1 MAVAMP
7 KFDDFVL
14 VMSDCKP
21 AMQQIEDAWRAGG
34 MRVGATAGSDAMLE
48 EICTHRA
55 RLGGVVV
62 MYTPGHRGISPNEYA
77 DAAAKAHVWDDVDPL
92 ITSEIAKHVCTR
104 PCVYRLDGVGKG
116 LCMRTSFESARE
128 AAQEHG

>member
-1 MAVAMP
+1 
-7 KFDDFVL
+7 
-14 VMSDCKP
+14 
-21 AMQQIEDAWRAGG
+21 

-77 DAAAKAHVWDDVDPL
+77 DAVAKAHVWDDVDPL

-104 PCVYRLDGVGKG
+104 PCVYRLDGVGEG
-116 LCMRTSFESARE
+116 LSELVALTSHAHLQMRYKAGMT
-128 AAQEHG
+128 